1 MAGIRI
7 EGRVMHADGSAAPR
21 VEVQIWDLLG
31 DDGPLWA
38 GDTDDSGAF
47 CCEYDW
53 PSEVFLPWMGFHVSE
68 GTRSHSGPWRSWS
81 HSMSTWVPRVPGRS
95 AGPARNGALRTIPR
109 PTRPRVWPWS
119 IKCTRV
125 PGAGTRPPPRCHGA
139 GVGPVSATRVTAY
152 S

>member
-1 MAGIRI
+1 MDPEYNGCMAGIRI

-95 AGPARNGALRTIPR
+95 VGPARNGALRTTPAR
-109 PTRPRVWPWS
+109 PARGCGPAASAAPGCPLGAPARH
-119 IKCTRV
+119 
-125 PGAGTRPPPRCHGA
+125 PGATGR
-139 GVGPVSATRVTAY
+139 
-152 S
+152 